1 MPMFGSPELER
12 QFDASETMSRR
23 VFIIDQAVRDLERTV
38 QSTQVS
44 SESAPVKSE
53 IERLRQLRQEEAA
66 ALAAEMVPDGVFD
79 HEQYLRGLEKSQQER
94 QAELARRE
102 IINSQEFDNRAAA

>member
-1 MPMFGSPELER
+1 MFGNPELER

-23 VFIIDQAVRDLERTV
+23 VFIIDRAVRDLEQTV
-38 QSTQVS
+38 QSTQIS
-44 SESAPVKSE
+44 QESAPFKSE
-53 IERLRQLRQEEAA
+53 IERLRLLRQEEAA
-66 ALAAEMVPDGVFD
+66 ARAAETVPNGVLD
-79 HEQYLRGLEKSQQER
+79 HEQYLRGLEKSQLER